1 MRCKNKTIKMKI
13 KVLIGL
19 LALSLVFS
27 CKQKSEI
34 EEQATAPTTEVASK
48 AVTSIQLANYSDE
61 NWKNGVGLS
70 FNMLLVDYSKEKYDL
85 IMKGTELNLP
95 SGEKVPYVG
104 YEKVD
109 NYIHIMLGDAK
120 PTTYQ
125 AAIEYP
131 NEITIK

>member
-1 MRCKNKTIKMKI
+1 MKL

-19 LALSLVFS
+19 FILSLAFS

-34 EEQATAPTTEVASK
+34 EEKAAQDASNEVATPS
-48 AVTSIQLANYSDE
+48 VTSIQLANYSDD
-61 NWKNGVGLS
+61 NWKNGVGLT
-70 FNMLLVDYSKEKYDL
+70 FNMLLVDFSKERMDL
-85 IMKGTELNLP
+85 ISKGSELTLP
-95 SGEKVPYVG
+95 TGVKVPYIG

-109 NYIHIMLGDAK
+109 NYIHIMLGDKK